1 VKHALVIEDNILIA
15 MMIEGELVA
24 SGYDSVAIAGSQE
37 AAIRAAEIQCPELI
51 TADEKLDDGSGI
63 AAIRHI
69 CRDRTIPVVFV
80 VAEASELRGAI
91 PQAVVL
97 LKPFAD
103 GALSAA
109 VATSLASSQASTT
122 F

>member
-1 VKHALVIEDNILIA
+1 MKHALVIEDNILIA
-15 MMIEGELVA
+15 MMIEGELRV

-37 AAIRAAEIQCPELI
+37 AAIRAAELQCPDFI

-69 CRDRTIPVVFV
+69 CQDRSIPVVFV
-80 VAEASELRGAI
+80 VADGSEVRRAI
-91 PQAVVL
+91 PGAVVL
-97 LKPFAD
+97 LKPFAG

-109 VATSLASSQASTT
+109 VATALAATGELATS
-122 F
+122 